1 MDNFPYL
8 VFGRGARVDG
18 TSEEEELVALPPA
31 RMTHAHIIGKTGS
44 GKSTLIASQFVQL
57 LWLGL
62 AGVVIDPSGVLSK
75 RILRLLLE
83 AGYFEHEQDPFSRLV
98 YLNLPAAARQGYYLP
113 FNVLQIGYDP
123 HTAKASVLEAFRR
136 AWPPLQNGTASNIEL
151 LIKVCAYVLAVHQL
165 PLFPFM
171 RLLLTS
177 QHVRERL
184 LADIADE
191 EIHSGFALYGLRRN
205 GQVPAS
211 MQATIRRFISFL
223 LSPLMRYSFGQ
234 QANVLNFKEIIE
246 RKQSVVVN
254 LNVGDPDAMRMLGC
268 MFTVFLELAGNTLV
282 REEEDERPISHKV
295 FIDEFQNFVGHSEQ
309 ALETMATQMRKA
321 GLFLGLAH
329 QSMRQIPSSF
339 YGALLQCGIRA
350 VFTLDRPDAEQAAEL
365 LDFPYNPFQVKPR
378 PINIL
383 HPFSSTPQY
392 YSRNEQQL
400 MQIERIM
407 RLEKAEAFVQL
418 PRRPLY
424 QLHTLH
430 VRKPRVDEQ
439 TVESVEAKYRERYF
453 RSQAAIEAE
462 IKEKL
467 RELGVGADRF
477 DEDTL
482 AGGEVDDLPREDDEY
497 ESDDFYDEFRD

>member
-8 VFGRGARVDG
+8 VFGCGERVDG
-18 TSEEEELVALPPA
+18 TSGEEELVALPPA

-113 FNVLQIGYDP
+113 FNVLQMGYEP

-191 EIHSGFALYGLRRN
+191 EIHSGFALYGLR
-205 GQVPAS
+205 
-211 MQATIRRFISFL
+211 
-223 LSPLMRYSFGQ
+223 
-234 QANVLNFKEIIE
+234 
-246 RKQSVVVN
+246 
-254 LNVGDPDAMRMLGC
+254 
-268 MFTVFLELAGNTLV
+268 
-282 REEEDERPISHKV
+282 
-295 FIDEFQNFVGHSEQ
+295 
-309 ALETMATQMRKA
+309 
-321 GLFLGLAH
+321 
-329 QSMRQIPSSF
+329 
-339 YGALLQCGIRA
+339 
-350 VFTLDRPDAEQAAEL
+350 
-365 LDFPYNPFQVKPR
+365 
-378 PINIL
+378 
-383 HPFSSTPQY
+383 
-392 YSRNEQQL
+392 
-400 MQIERIM
+400 
-407 RLEKAEAFVQL
+407 
-418 PRRPLY
+418 
-424 QLHTLH
+424 
-430 VRKPRVDEQ
+430 
-439 TVESVEAKYRERYF
+439 
-453 RSQAAIEAE
+453 
-462 IKEKL
+462 
-467 RELGVGADRF
+467 
-477 DEDTL
+477 
-482 AGGEVDDLPREDDEY
+482 
-497 ESDDFYDEFRD
+497 